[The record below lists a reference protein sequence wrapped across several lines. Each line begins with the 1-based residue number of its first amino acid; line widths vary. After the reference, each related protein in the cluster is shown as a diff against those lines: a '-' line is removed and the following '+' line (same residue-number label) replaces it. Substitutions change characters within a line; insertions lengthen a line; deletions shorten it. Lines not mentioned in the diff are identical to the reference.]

1 MTRALSL
8 TCLVLMAMSSVAM
21 AKPSIAVLGLE
32 VIDATPTAADT
43 QVAKD
48 LTDGLRARAHLPSGP
63 YSLVANGEK
72 ELIDLKLV
80 TNCDS
85 EAKDCMAQIGQ
96 QLSAELLLYGNL
108 KKDGKQYQVSM
119 HLLDV
124 AKKSRKDTTVTIPAS
139 ESNGAAVQGWA
150 KTIYTRLT
158 GDTSSAGA
166 TLVVKLS
173 NAERGTILINNEPRG
188 NITNGSG
195 TVTGLEGKSYHVT
208 IESDGF
214 RRYEKDVSLSS
225 NKTETVNVELEKGGE
240 ILGGTGGNGGNGG
253 NNGPGDKDKGG
264 SNNGLWTG
272 VLIGGALVGIG
283 GGVFAFV
290 NYQKY
295 DALEADFCAHGVAVK
310 GRCTGGTQTYDDPTI
325 AQKNK
330 EGDGFATKASVG
342 WGIVAVGSVVAAIGI
357 YKVFIAKGSS
367 GEHQATRGR
376 RVRQNRTFV
385 VTPVISP
392 NGGSATLRFE
402 W

>member
-8 TCLVLMAMSSVAM
+8 TCLVLLALCSVAM

-32 VIDATPTAADT
+32 VVDAAPTAADT

-48 LTDGLRARAHLPSGP
+48 LTDGLRARAHLTSGP
-63 YSLVANGEK
+63 YTLAPNAEK
-72 ELIDLKLV
+72 ELIDQKLM
-80 TNCDS
+80 TNCDN
-85 EAKDCMAQIGQ
+85 EAKECMAVMGQ
-96 QLSAELLLYGNL
+96 QLGAEFLMYGNL
-108 KKDGKQYQVSM
+108 KKDGKAYLVTM

-124 AKKSRKDTTVTIPAS
+124 AKKTRKDTTVTIPAT
-139 ESNGAAVQGWA
+139 ESTGAAVQGWA

-173 NAERGTILINNEPRG
+173 NADRGTILINNEPRG

-208 IESDGF
+208 VESDGF

-240 ILGGTGGNGGNGG
+240 ILGGTGTGNTNGGGG
-253 NNGPGDKDKGG
+253 TKPKGG
-264 SNNGLWTG
+264 GGNGLWTG
-272 VLIGGALVGIG
+272 VLIGGALVGLG

-295 DALEADFCAHGVAVK
+295 DSLEADLCSHGVAVK
-310 GRCTGGTQTYDDPTI
+310 GRCSAGMQTYDQPTVD
-325 AQKNK
+325 QKNN
-330 EGDGFATKASVG
+330 EGDDYARKATIG
-342 WGIVAVGSVVAAIGI
+342 WGIVAVGGVVAAVGI
-357 YKVFIAKGSS
+357 YKVFFAKHSS
-367 GEHQATRGR
+367 GEQASRGH
-376 RVRQNRTFV
+376 RVRKDRTFV